1 MATYKGK
8 SAVIARPIGE
18 LYGRFSDMSALEDT
32 IRNNAGNKTEQMGDI
47 KFDHDT
53 LTIVNPQVGE
63 IKFRVVERVE
73 PVKVAFAAENS
84 PLPIGMT
91 INLKE
96 VDPSTTE
103 VSTELDLEIPAV
115 MRAFI
120 GPKLQKVADK
130 FGEMMTQMGK

>member
-8 SAVIARPIGE
+8 PAVIARPINE
-18 LYGRFSDMSALEDT
+18 LYGRFSDMSSLEET
-32 IRNNAGNKTEQMGDI
+32 LRNSAGDRAAQMGDVR
-47 KFDHDT
+47 FDHDT
-53 LTIVNPQVGE
+53 LTITNAQVGE
-63 IKFRVVERVE
+63 IRFRVVERVE

-103 VSTELDLEIPAV
+103 VSTELELEIPAV

-130 FGEMMTQMGK
+130 FGDMMTQMGK